1 MEIKTKNR
9 NGDLME
15 VGRRTIQN
23 IVMTLISVAAAAAG
37 VVAIL
42 WSGQAYGV
50 IFGGIFTLI
59 GTYLLIATIIEWAQE
74 VKAAIMN
81 RH

>member
-1 MEIKTKNR
+1 M
-9 NGDLME
+9 G
-15 VGRRTIQN
+15 VGRRIIQN

-37 VVAIL
+37 IVALL

-59 GTYLLIATIIEWAQE
+59 GVYLMIATVIEWAQE
-74 VKAAIMN
+74 VKAVIMN